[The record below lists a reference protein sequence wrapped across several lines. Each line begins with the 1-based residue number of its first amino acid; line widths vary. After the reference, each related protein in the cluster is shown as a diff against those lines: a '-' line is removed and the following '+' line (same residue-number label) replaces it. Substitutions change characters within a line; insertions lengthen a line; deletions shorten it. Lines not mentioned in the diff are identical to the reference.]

1 MSEHSGRW
9 EIDTAK
15 ILPEVFKYTTIVL
28 SELLLPRVTL
38 PTWQNSAFPAKS
50 TELDCGRHPVL
61 PPYKPNG
68 GSKSGLSPFVMR
80 MEPNWRAILVSRL

>member
-1 MSEHSGRW
+1 MSEHSDRW

-50 TELDCGRHPVL
+50 TGLDCVVTLCCLLINLTEVL
-61 PPYKPNG
+61 SLG
-68 GSKSGLSPFVMR
+68 CL
-80 MEPNWRAILVSRL
+80 LLL